1 MSTIEAFERVAAL
14 WLCRATDAPAVAT
27 AAAELLASGIDTE
40 SLRELAGV
48 TAAHGAWDVD
58 PLIEAVL
65 RELDRPPLPYEG
77 DRTLVLAVCAL
88 CWSYLAERMT
98 AEELLDRMWNIPGA
112 YAHPLT
118 GGLVALEPWVS
129 PFPGHSIARA
139 EEAARVE
146 ARAFL
151 AAAAE
156 WLARP

>member
-1 MSTIEAFERVAAL
+1 MDAFERVAAL
-14 WLCRATDAPAVAT
+14 WLCRGIDAPAVAT
-27 AAAELLASGIDTE
+27 AAAELLASGVDTS

-48 TAAHGAWDVD
+48 TSAHGTWDVD

-65 RELDRPPLPYEG
+65 RELQRPPLRNEG
-77 DRTLVLAVCAL
+77 DRTLVLALCAL
-88 CWSYLAERMT
+88 CWSYLAGRMT
-98 AEELLDRMWNIPGA
+98 AEQLLDRMGNIPGA

-129 PFPGHSIARA
+129 PFPGHNVARA

-151 AAAAE
+151 AAADE